1 MHYDIASK
9 ILMEKCRGQ
18 ILRRLFGLSVAESS
32 LLQEL
37 PQETVSVKRSDFA
50 VMVTDESGAHHLVL
64 LEIQTRWDR
73 QLPLRLLDYRSRYL
87 LKYDVDAISCILLL
101 RPSGAAL
108 ARYEDSEVTFA
119 YRLIRLYEMDAREI
133 VEENILCLMPF
144 VPIMQHGEDLLDQ
157 ADSLLYQ
164 SALSRE
170 DKADMLTVM
179 TIFSGLISDKLP
191 RMLVAK
197 RRDIM
202 IESAAYDVIK
212 QEGLSEGLQQGLS
225 EGLQQGLQ
233 QGKVQEAQEAILDN
247 LEARFEI
254 VPESIAKEVQGIEE
268 LGVLKALHRRS
279 VKVATLDEF
288 KALLKKAKA

>member
-1 MHYDIASK
+1 MHYDIAAK
-9 ILMEKCRGQ
+9 ILMEKCREQ
-18 ILRRLFGLSVAESS
+18 ILRRLLGLSVSESS

-50 VMVTDESGAHHLVL
+50 VMVTDESGARRLVL

-73 QLPLRLLDYRSRYL
+73 QLPLRLLDYRSRHL
-87 LKYDVDAISCILLL
+87 LKYDVEAISCILLL
-101 RPSGAAL
+101 RPSGEAL
-108 ARYEDSEVTFA
+108 TRYEDSEVTYA

-133 VEENILCLMPF
+133 VEESILCLMPF
-144 VPIMQHGEDLLDQ
+144 VPLMRHGEDLLDQ

-179 TIFSGLISDKLP
+179 TIFPRLISDKLP

-202 IESAAYDVIK
+202 IESAAYDVN
-212 QEGLSEGLQQGLS
+212 QTGRTQRRTQAGAPAGQDSRSSGGDTGLPGS
-225 EGLQQGLQ
+225 
-233 QGKVQEAQEAILDN
+233 AI
-247 LEARFEI
+247 
-254 VPESIAKEVQGIEE
+254 
-268 LGVLKALHRRS
+268 
-279 VKVATLDEF
+279 
-288 KALLKKAKA
+288 